1 MDLLKKRLDIAQL
14 IAEELTGT
22 IDEKDRVVLARWLD
36 EDERHREEYADILE
50 SLKTGNEAWKDQE
63 RGRQLMESRWGAVKS
78 HTVQKTGRWITWSK
92 YAAVIVLFVSIGI
105 FGLVNEEK
113 QEVEN
118 GTVAQIEHGSMKA
131 QLVLANGKK
140 VDLRPETNLQ
150 LEEVGGT
157 RILTSDNRVKYSGKD
172 SLAGQPAEVKY
183 NTLIVPRGGE
193 FSLEL
198 ADGTRVW
205 LNAESRLRYP
215 VVFMGEERKVE
226 MEGEVYFEVAKNR
239 EKPFI
244 VTVNGVDIRVL
255 GTSFNVSAYQ
265 EEVVTTL
272 VEGKVQLKRGDEQ
285 VVLSPNQQAEMDKNS
300 GKITMREVNVENLT
314 NGDKGKLRQ
323 VLKDIDDMVANWKD
337 SYFISVYEER
347 VAAFNRSKLQITPQ
361 ELDDIFHEENY
372 LLKSGKIALSVDY
385 LYESIAKYAFGT
397 CRASECC

>member
-140 VDLRPETNLQ
+140 VDLRPETSLQ

-157 RILTSDNRVKYSGKD
+157 RILTSDNRIKYSGKD
-172 SLAGQPAEVKY
+172 SLAGQSAEVKY

-215 VVFMGEERKVE
+215 VAFKGKERKVE
-226 MEGEVYFEVAKNR
+226 MEGEVYFEVAKNK

-272 VEGKVQLKRGDEQ
+272 VEGKVQLKKGNEQ
-285 VVLSPNQQAEMDKNS
+285 VILSPNQQAIWSDDEFRVKQVDARNYVLWKEGIFYFEDVDLETILDDMARWYN
-300 GKITMREVNVENLT
+300 VNVFYMNPALKEMKFSVEIRRY
-314 NGDKGKLRQ
+314 GDINEILRRIGQ
-323 VLKDIDDMVANWKD
+323 TKRVKFEIKDRTIN
-337 SYFISVYEER
+337 VYE
-347 VAAFNRSKLQITPQ
+347 
-361 ELDDIFHEENY
+361 
-372 LLKSGKIALSVDY
+372 
-385 LYESIAKYAFGT
+385 
-397 CRASECC
+397 

>member
-1 MDLLKKRLDIAQL
+1 MDLLKKRLDIARL

-140 VDLRPETNLQ
+140 VDLRPETSLQ

-157 RILTSDNRVKYSGKD
+157 RILTSDNRIKYSGKD
-172 SLAGQPAEVKY
+172 SLAGQSAEVKY

-215 VVFMGEERKVE
+215 VAFTGKERKVE
-226 MEGEVYFEVAKNR
+226 MEGEVYFEVAKNK

-272 VEGKVQLKRGDEQ
+272 VEGKVQLKKGNEQ
-285 VVLSPNQQAEMDKNS
+285 VILSPNQQAIWSDDEFRVKQVDARNYVLWKEGIFYFEDVDLETILDDMARWYN
-300 GKITMREVNVENLT
+300 VNVFYMNPALKEMKFSVEIRRY
-314 NGDKGKLRQ
+314 GDINEILRRIGQ
-323 VLKDIDDMVANWKD
+323 TKRVKFEIKDRTIN
-337 SYFISVYEER
+337 VYE
-347 VAAFNRSKLQITPQ
+347 
-361 ELDDIFHEENY
+361 
-372 LLKSGKIALSVDY
+372 
-385 LYESIAKYAFGT
+385 
-397 CRASECC
+397 

>member
-140 VDLRPETNLQ
+140 VDLRPETSLQ

-157 RILTSDNRVKYSGKD
+157 RILTSDDRVKYSGKD
-172 SLAGQPAEVKY
+172 SLAGQLAEVKY

-215 VVFMGEERKVE
+215 VAFTGKERKVE
-226 MEGEVYFEVAKNR
+226 MEGEVYFEVAKNK

-265 EEVVTTL
+265 EDVVTTL
-272 VEGKVQLKRGDEQ
+272 VEGKVQLKKGNEQ
-285 VVLSPNQQAEMDKNS
+285 VILSPNQQAIWSDDEFRVKQVDARNYVLWKEGIFYFEDVDLETILDDMARWYN
-300 GKITMREVNVENLT
+300 VNVFYMNPALKEMKFSVEIRRY
-314 NGDKGKLRQ
+314 GDINEILRRIGQ
-323 VLKDIDDMVANWKD
+323 TKRVKFEIKDRTIN
-337 SYFISVYEER
+337 VYE
-347 VAAFNRSKLQITPQ
+347 
-361 ELDDIFHEENY
+361 
-372 LLKSGKIALSVDY
+372 
-385 LYESIAKYAFGT
+385 
-397 CRASECC
+397 

>member
-140 VDLRPETNLQ
+140 VDLRPETSLQ

-157 RILTSDNRVKYSGKD
+157 RILTSDNRIKYSGKD
-172 SLAGQPAEVKY
+172 SLAGQSAEVKY

-215 VVFMGEERKVE
+215 VAFTGKERKVE
-226 MEGEVYFEVAKNR
+226 MEGEVYFEVAKNK

-244 VTVNGVDIRVL
+244 VTVNGVDIRVF

-272 VEGKVQLKRGDEQ
+272 VEGKVQLKKGNEQ
-285 VVLSPNQQAEMDKNS
+285 VILSPNQQAIWSDDEFRVKQVDARNYVLWKEGIFYFEDVDLETILDDMARWYN
-300 GKITMREVNVENLT
+300 VNVFYMNPALKEMKFSVEIRRY
-314 NGDKGKLRQ
+314 GDINEILRRIGQ
-323 VLKDIDDMVANWKD
+323 TKRVKFEIKDRTIN
-337 SYFISVYEER
+337 VYE
-347 VAAFNRSKLQITPQ
+347 
-361 ELDDIFHEENY
+361 
-372 LLKSGKIALSVDY
+372 
-385 LYESIAKYAFGT
+385 
-397 CRASECC
+397 

>member
-1 MDLLKKRLDIAQL
+1 MDLLKKRLDIARL
-14 IAEELTGT
+14 VAEELTGT
-22 IDEKDRVVLARWLD
+22 IDEKNRIVLSRWLD
-36 EDERHREEYADILE
+36 EDERHRKEYTNILE

-92 YAAVIVLFVSIGI
+92 YAAVVLLFVSIGI
-105 FGLVNEEK
+105 FWLVNEEK
-113 QEVEN
+113 QQEMEDI
-118 GTVAQIEHGSMKA
+118 TVAKIEHGSMKA

-140 VDLRPETNLQ
+140 VDLRPETSLQ

-157 RILTSDNRVKYSGKD
+157 RILTSDNRIKYSGKD

-285 VVLSPNQQAEMDKNS
+285 VVLSPNQQAIWSDDKF
-300 GKITMREVNVENLT
+300 KV
-314 NGDKGKLRQ
+314 KQ
-323 VLKDIDDMVANWKD
+323 VDARNYVLWKEGIFYFEDVDLERILDDMARWYNVNIFYMNPTLKKMKFSVEIKRYEDINEILRRIEQTKRVKFEIKD
-337 SYFISVYEER
+337 RTINVYE
-347 VAAFNRSKLQITPQ
+347 
-361 ELDDIFHEENY
+361 
-372 LLKSGKIALSVDY
+372 
-385 LYESIAKYAFGT
+385 
-397 CRASECC
+397 

>member
-1 MDLLKKRLDIAQL
+1 MDLLKKRLDIARL

-63 RGRQLMESRWGAVKS
+63 QGRQLMESRWGAVKS

-105 FGLVNEEK
+105 FWLVNEEK

-140 VDLRPETNLQ
+140 VDLRPETSLQ

-157 RILTSDNRVKYSGKD
+157 RILTSDDRVKYSGKD
-172 SLAGQPAEVKY
+172 SLAGQLAEVKY

-215 VVFMGEERKVE
+215 VAFTGKERKVE
-226 MEGEVYFEVAKNR
+226 MEGEVYFEVAKNK

-265 EEVVTTL
+265 EDVVTTL
-272 VEGKVQLKRGDEQ
+272 VEGKVQLKKGNEQ
-285 VVLSPNQQAEMDKNS
+285 VILSPNQQAIWSDDEFRVKQVDARNYVLWKEGIFYFEDVDLETILDDMARWYN
-300 GKITMREVNVENLT
+300 VNVFYMNPALKEMKFSVEIRRY
-314 NGDKGKLRQ
+314 GDINEILRRIEQ
-323 VLKDIDDMVANWKD
+323 TKRVKFEIKDRTIN
-337 SYFISVYEER
+337 VYE
-347 VAAFNRSKLQITPQ
+347 
-361 ELDDIFHEENY
+361 
-372 LLKSGKIALSVDY
+372 
-385 LYESIAKYAFGT
+385 
-397 CRASECC
+397 

>member
-1 MDLLKKRLDIAQL
+1 MDLLKKRLDIARL

-140 VDLRPETNLQ
+140 VDLRPETSLQ

-157 RILTSDNRVKYSGKD
+157 RILTSDNRIKYSGKD
-172 SLAGQPAEVKY
+172 SLAGQSAEVKY

-215 VVFMGEERKVE
+215 VAFTGKERKVE
-226 MEGEVYFEVAKNR
+226 MEGEVYFEVAKNK

-272 VEGKVQLKRGDEQ
+272 VEGKVQLKKGNEQ
-285 VVLSPNQQAEMDKNS
+285 VILSPNQQAIWSDDEFRVKQVDARNYVLWKEGIFYFEDVDLETILDDMARWYN
-300 GKITMREVNVENLT
+300 VNVFYMNP
-314 NGDKGKLRQ
+314 
-323 VLKDIDDMVANWKD
+323 VLKEMKFSVEIRRYGDINEILRRIGQTKRVKFEIKD
-337 SYFISVYEER
+337 RTINVYE
-347 VAAFNRSKLQITPQ
+347 
-361 ELDDIFHEENY
+361 
-372 LLKSGKIALSVDY
+372 
-385 LYESIAKYAFGT
+385 
-397 CRASECC
+397 